1 MVAHK
6 IWWVNCDKP
15 YWEGEKTGQEE
26 KKQRSMEV
34 SQLLILSRTDLN
46 VAISTTATESQNVIL
61 HLFWKNNDIVCTLAD
76 VKILL

>member
-1 MVAHK
+1 MVVHK

-26 KKQRSMEV
+26 KKTAFDGSV
-34 SQLLILSRTDLN
+34 STILSRTDLN

-61 HLFWKNNDIVCTLAD
+61 HLFWKNNDIACTFAD